1 MITSADLTW
10 LSHDQHLASQAYRTL
25 KLLRQTFKFVNFILA
40 RKTLYLTLVQSQL
53 LYCSQVWIPTLIKD
67 IVLLVKRGQL
77 STFFAD
83 YDSNYKSR
91 LIALDLLPL
100 MAEFE
105 SNDIMLCVKSLSL
118 QELTL
123 IFVVLS
129 VIILT

>member
-1 MITSADLTW
+1 M
-10 LSHDQHLASQAYRTL
+10 
-25 KLLRQTFKFVNFILA
+25 
-40 RKTLYLTLVQSQL
+40 
-53 LYCSQVWIPTLIKD
+53 
-67 IVLLVKRGQL
+67 LLVKRGQL

-118 QELTL
+118 QELT
-123 IFVVLS
+123 F
-129 VIILT
+129 ILTHFCGFVSHHTHLKMSHTRS